1 MAGFLKRACFNGEIV
16 VKYSMEGR
24 KMEYKQI
31 LEEYLSYL
39 SVERGLS
46 NNTLAAYRRDLSHF
60 LSYLEKLEYK
70 SLMEIDKYCLHDYM
84 QKLKNA
90 QLTPSSRARKS
101 AALKSFFKYLYLEKI
116 LPHNL
121 AEDIE
126 TPKKEK
132 SLPKYLTLEEVDRL
146 LAAPK
151 TNSIIG
157 CRDKAMLELLYAT
170 GMRVSELIS
179 LQLSQV
185 NTQMSYVRCIGKGNK
200 ERLILMGQLAA
211 EAVAYYQ
218 ENCRRKINNYWQS
231 EYLFLNLQGKMLS
244 RQGFWKNL
252 KKYGKSVGITSPL
265 TPHVLRHSFATHL
278 LQNGA
283 DLRAIQ
289 EMLGHVDIST
299 TQIYTHL
306 LDEHKFE
313 EYKQSH
319 PRA

>member
-1 MAGFLKRACFNGEIV
+1 MYFQRV
-16 VKYSMEGR
+16 
-24 KMEYKQI
+24 
-31 LEEYLSYL
+31 LEEYFIYL

-46 NNTLAAYRRDLSHF
+46 DNTLVSYRNDLEHF
-60 LSYLEKLEYK
+60 ATYLKEKNYRSFDEV
-70 SLMEIDKYCLHDYM
+70 DKYCLHNYM
-84 QKLKNA
+84 QSLKGEKLA
-90 QLTPSSRARKS
+90 AASRARKS

-116 LPHNL
+116 LPYNL
-121 AEDIE
+121 SDEVE

-132 SLPKYLTLEEVDRL
+132 SLPKYLTLEEVDNL

-151 TNSIIG
+151 TNTIAG

-170 GMRVSELIS
+170 GMRVSELIE
-179 LQLSQV
+179 LNINQINV
-185 NTQMSYVRCIGKGNK
+185 DMAYVRCIGKGNK
-200 ERLILMGQLAA
+200 ERLIPIGRAA
-211 EAVAYYQ
+211 IQAVEHYRQ
-218 ENCRRKINNYWQS
+218 NCRRKIPNYWRTD
-231 EYLFLNLQGKMLS
+231 YLFLNLRGDKMT

-252 KKYGKSVGITSPL
+252 KKYGQAVGIKSTL

-306 LDEHKFE
+306 LDEHKFTQ
-313 EYKQSH
+313 YKESH

>member
-1 MAGFLKRACFNGEIV
+1 MKFEQN
-16 VKYSMEGR
+16 
-24 KMEYKQI
+24 
-31 LEEYLSYL
+31 LEEYLTYL
-39 SVERGLS
+39 LVERGLS
-46 NNTLAAYRRDLSHF
+46 PNTLASYRRDLTDF
-60 LSYLEKLEYK
+60 LAYLEKLDYT
-70 SLMEIDKYCLHDYM
+70 SLEQIDKYCLHDYM

-90 QLTPSSRARKS
+90 ALAPSSRARKS

-121 AEDIE
+121 APEVE

-132 SLPKYLTLEEVDRL
+132 SLPKYLTMEEVDRL

-151 TNSIIG
+151 TNTIIG

-179 LQLSQV
+179 LQVSQV

-200 ERLILMGQLAA
+200 ERLIPMGQPAA
-211 EAVAYYQ
+211 QAIEYYR

-231 EYLFLNLQGKMLS
+231 EYLFLNLQGKILT

-252 KKYGKSVGITSPL
+252 KKYGKFVGINSPL

-313 EYKQSH
+313 QYNQSH

>member
-1 MAGFLKRACFNGEIV
+1 MNFEQV
-16 VKYSMEGR
+16 
-24 KMEYKQI
+24 

-39 SVERGLS
+39 LVERGLS
-46 NNTLAAYRRDLSHF
+46 ANTLASYRRDLNDF
-60 LSYLEKLEYK
+60 LAYLKEKNYTSLEQ
-70 SLMEIDKYCLHDYM
+70 IDKYCLHDYM
-84 QKLKNA
+84 QRLKIANLA
-90 QLTPSSRARKS
+90 SSSRARKS

-116 LPHNL
+116 LSHNL
-121 AEDIE
+121 AQDIE

-132 SLPKYLTLEEVDRL
+132 NLPKYLTLDEVDRL

-151 TNSIIG
+151 TNTIIG

-179 LQLSQV
+179 LQVSQV

-200 ERLILMGQLAA
+200 ERLIPMGQMAA
-211 EAVAYYQ
+211 NAVEYYQ

-231 EYLFLNLQGKMLS
+231 EYLFLNLQGKMMT

-252 KKYGKSVGITSPL
+252 KKYGKSVGINSPL

-313 EYKQSH
+313 QYKQSH